1 MKAAPALAAFTAT
14 SLAVVTGAGALLA
27 SVYRSDAE
35 RHAIWVSAAVAIVVQ
50 LFAFAIARLTL
61 RSNNV
66 IAGWGLGALLRMVA
80 LGVYALVLVEAL
92 GLVSGA
98 ALISLATFFFLTTLI
113 EPLLLKV

>member
-1 MKAAPALAAFTAT
+1 VKAFAIFAVATAAIVAASGSLLALA
-14 SLAVVTGAGALLA
+14 
-27 SVYRSDAE
+27 YRGGAE
-35 RHAIWVSAAVAIVVQ
+35 RHAIVVSAWVAFGVQ

-61 RSNNV
+61 RSNV
-66 IAGWGLGALLRMVA
+66 VAGWGLGALLRMAA
-80 LGVYALVLVEAL
+80 LAVYAFLVVNAL